1 MDTKEFLG
9 EIYKGCETG
18 FITLTTL
25 PSRNTKWFKVNEIEK
40 IAKTAEI
47 IGQKTNVFFGVGLRN
62 KVLKNGLRGSEKDIS
77 CITTLYADI
86 DVKGDAHAQK
96 FLPKTIDE
104 AVDFLNGLNL
114 KPSII
119 VWSGNG
125 IHSYWLL
132 DKPFKIEN
140 SEDRNRII
148 LIFRGFGK
156 YINFEARKHD
166 WKLDNVYDLARI
178 LRVPGSINHKLK
190 NNVKCG
196 VIQSNLYRYSL
207 ESFNQDKHSYG
218 TVCNARKNPQGVDK
232 AVENCEFLK
241 YCVDNAVDLPEP
253 MWHAMVSNIAPLP
266 KGRDS
271 VHQFSKSY
279 PRYSFYETERKIQRA
294 IAENK
299 PHTCE
304 YIKENLNFDCGKNC
318 HVKAPIVYG
327 LPDLEERFKSLVSS
341 EKINVDDILSE
352 QNVRLCAWAK
362 FNLPSE
368 YAKLKAKL
376 KGKVNLRDFERA
388 VRVANCASQRNCEDK
403 RKSKVLKLDGIETSG
418 AVIPQG
424 WDVSMKYG
432 VQKILKGNNSDEPAV
447 VCSCPL
453 IISRRFE
460 NIDDGTQKI
469 EVKFLNHNHW
479 KTVIAP
485 RSHIFN
491 RTSII
496 KYADSGIPVSSGN
509 ASDIVKYLSDYER
522 ANDKCIPFVKSIS
535 RIGWGRS
542 RTSQVASGI
551 CNENE
556 KSTRKLEF
564 FPYLISDDVVF
575 ETEYKEASNL
585 IDNTGEY
592 GSFDIWKQNAQV
604 LRNNQF
610 GRFLLAASFASPL
623 LEILNHRV
631 FFVHIWHDSKSGKT
645 AAIKMAISVWG
656 NPTKLM
662 CSFNATSV
670 GLERMA
676 GTLKH
681 LPFAIDEL
689 QVLNNKRLSVENIIY
704 SLGNG
709 FGRLRGAKEG
719 GVQETASWRNN
730 ILTSGEQPMSKE
742 SSNDGV
748 LTRVLELY
756 GKPVDDVNVAH
767 TLHLVSENHYGF
779 AGKIF
784 IQYLIN
790 DVLKIKGKAHRDFDN
805 LRKNIEKPQAENC
818 DNTHLDNVAIV
829 CLGDYYSSISV
840 FGAKAESAWDEAVNL
855 GTHIL
860 QNCKELQKADTID
873 RAWDFVTGWITSNK
887 NRFLPDSTPCYGKIE
902 HDAVYIIPNILRQAL
917 EENGFDY
924 SKVTRG
930 FKDRG
935 LINTTKDKNGVTRM
949 HISKRINGVLQK
961 CFCIEKILSGGTNQE
976 NDTLTSPLV

>member
-1 MDTKEFLG
+1 MNTYEFLN

-25 PSRNTKWFKVNEIEK
+25 PGRNTKWFKVNEIEK

-47 IGQKTNVFFGVGLRN
+47 IGQKTNVFFGVGLSN

-96 FLPKTIDE
+96 SLPETIDE

-119 VWSGNG
+119 VRSGNG

-140 SEDRNRII
+140 SEDRKHIVSV
-148 LIFRGFGK
+148 FRGFGK
-156 YINFEARKHD
+156 YINLEARKHG

-190 NNVKCG
+190 NGVKCE
-196 VIQSNLYRYSL
+196 VIKTSPQRYNL
-207 ESFNQDKHSYG
+207 EMFNQDLH
-218 TVCNARKNPQGVDK
+218 CNDMDATISKNAQGVEK
-232 AVENCEFLK
+232 VVESCNFIK
-241 YCVDNAVDLPEP
+241 YCVKNASDLPEP

-266 KGRDS
+266 KGRNS

-279 PRYSFYETERKIQRA
+279 PRYSFDETERKIQRA

-327 LPDLEERFKSLVSS
+327 LPDLEERFKNLVSS

-362 FNLPSE
+362 FNFPSE

-388 VRVANCASQRNCEDK
+388 VRVANCASHRDSTDK
-403 RKSKVLKLDGIETSG
+403 AKSKILKLDSIDTSG

-432 VQKILKGNNSDEPAV
+432 VQKILKGNNSEEPAV

-479 KTVIAP
+479 KTVVAP

-522 ANDKCIPFVKSIS
+522 ANNKCIPFVKSIS
-535 RIGWGRS
+535 RIGWIGR
-542 RTSQVASGI
+542 
-551 CNENE
+551 
-556 KSTRKLEF
+556 EF
-564 FPYLISDDVVF
+564 FPYKVSGEIIF

-585 IDNTGEY
+585 IGSTCEF
-592 GSFDIWKQNAQV
+592 GSFDIWLKNAE
-604 LRNNQF
+604 LLKNNPF
-610 GRFLLAASFASPL
+610 GRFILAASFASPL

-631 FFVHIWHDSKSGKT
+631 FFVHIWHDSRSGKT

-662 CSFNATSV
+662 GSFNATSV

-860 QNCKELQKADTID
+860 KTVRSFKKQTRL
-873 RAWDFVTGWITSNK
+873 
-887 NRFLPDSTPCYGKIE
+887 IE
-902 HDAVYIIPNILRQAL
+902 RGIL
-917 EENGFDY
+917 
-924 SKVTRG
+924 
-930 FKDRG
+930 
-935 LINTTKDKNGVTRM
+935 
-949 HISKRINGVLQK
+949 
-961 CFCIEKILSGGTNQE
+961 
-976 NDTLTSPLV
+976 

>member
-25 PSRNTKWFKVNEIEK
+25 PSRNTKWFKVSEIEK

-47 IGQKTNVFFGVGLRN
+47 IGQKTNVFLGVGLRN

-96 FLPKTIDE
+96 SLPETIDE

-119 VWSGNG
+119 VRSGNG
-125 IHSYWLL
+125 VHSYWLL

-140 SEDRNRII
+140 SEDRNNIVS
-148 LIFRGFGK
+148 IFRDFGK
-156 YINFEARKHD
+156 HINLEARKRG

-178 LRVPGSINHKLK
+178 LRVPGTINHKLK

-207 ESFNQDKHSYG
+207 ESFNQDKHSHG
-218 TVCNARKNPQGVDK
+218 TVCNAHKNPQGVNK

-253 MWHAMVSNIAPLP
+253 LWHAMVTNVAPLP
-266 KGRDS
+266 KGRNS

-279 PRYSFYETERKIQRA
+279 PRYSFDETERKIQRA

-368 YAKLKAKL
+368 YARLKAKL

-388 VRVANCASQRNCEDK
+388 VRVAKCASHRDSTDK
-403 RKSKVLKLDGIETSG
+403 AKSKILKLNGIETSG

-432 VQKILKGNNSDEPAV
+432 VQKILKGNNLDEPAI

-460 NIDDGTQKI
+460 NIDDGTQKVEI
-469 EVKFLNHNHW
+469 KFLNHNHW

-509 ASDIVKYLSDYER
+509 ASDIVKYLSDYES

-535 RIGWGRS
+535 RIGWVRS
-542 RTSQVASGI
+542 RASVI

-556 KSTRKLEF
+556 KSIRKLEF
-564 FPYLISDDVVF
+564 FPYLISDDIVF
-575 ETEYKEASNL
+575 ESEYKEASNL
-585 IDNTGEY
+585 IGSTHEC
-592 GSFDIWKQNAQV
+592 GSFDIWLKNAE
-604 LRNNQF
+604 LLKNNPF
-610 GRFLLAASFASPL
+610 GRFILAASFASPL
-623 LEILNHRV
+623 LEVLNHRV

-662 CSFNATSV
+662 GSFNATSV

-805 LRKNIEKPQAENC
+805 LRKDVAKHQAENC

-924 SKVTRG
+924 SKITRG
-930 FKDRG
+930 FKDRR
-935 LINTTKDKNGVTRM
+935 LIECKKDNSGINRTQIQK
-949 HISKRINGVLQK
+949 KINGINQR
-961 CFCIEKILSGGTNQE
+961 CFCIRMVTNEDKVNGTN
-976 NDTLTSPLV
+976 PLI